1 MKILNGLGITLVI
14 FGVIV
19 CAIKFYSFNPE
30 PDFNIWYDPGLSFI
44 LLGIILLI
52 PSLIRYII
60 NTLNEKNR

>member
-1 MKILNGLGITLVI
+1 MKILNGLGIALVI

-30 PDFNIWYDPGLSFI
+30 PDFNLWYDPGLSFI